1 MHVVV
6 PRVYGGAAG
15 GRPSSALFRP
25 MSDKDSIQSLMK
37 KGMRLEDMV
46 VLNNKQPKW
55 NEALQAYC
63 LNFNGRVTQASV
75 KNFQLVSV
83 DDDDTVLLQFGKVGL
98 SG

>member
-1 MHVVV
+1 
-6 PRVYGGAAG
+6 
-15 GRPSSALFRP
+15 